1 MFTDDC
7 HTGLLQPRETTSLWR
22 VGQEDVFRVATI
34 NELPRGTTY
43 LQHESDA
50 DVNSIY
56 DGSWAVNVQLVKRD
70 GAYQLLVDGMET
82 TSNDDGVTRLLSH
95 RGMLTNTTTTTR
107 SPVSI
112 LSPCAVS
119 VFVEDGQRPP
129 QRCTVELIQGA
140 TGVVGTAIVG
150 KETKLAEREFKHT
163 SAAGVSSNVVV
174 VPYPTKYPRHGR
186 IAIYDLAKLYRFE
199 GVRLKGQVVEFLGT
213 LASLGLEMS
222 LVPNYGTRTAAEAAA
237 RRTSETSGT
246 WWSYATKIFSVTPDT
261 TAADTVDDATVVYSS
276 VVAAVSFLGLTFAF
290 IGAAPLASTLT
301 TLVSSIGGGQGLAA
315 LQFAGNAA
323 EALFVAKGLLNG
335 IVSWINKPPAPF
347 PTRVSFTINEFADA
361 LERLAEVIEV
371 PTDAELEELSK
382 TSKFKREI
390 LVFKWML
397 EAEDAY
403 TMSTSMFRSIYTKT
417 NAILTGRDRGL
428 LKPNPIDLSEMEVS
442 TNVSMFSQ
450 IDIVAEDDE
459 ICGLPHRVRL
469 RSDFGNQET
478 DRHLAALAVG
488 TLRSMH
494 RLELAIEQFRQSI
507 SRAIVRLPGDTANH
521 FFSAY
526 MAGPILGFLRKKNI
540 LPKEKYKESFKL
552 LGAQS
557 QHVLRTIQSN
567 FPAKF
572 QMNFTNFFSPMQKYK
587 RDLESVAQNMFSPR
601 LERPSDDAGDARTLV
616 RFLPH
621 ATDLALFFPVSR
633 AADIDYAENEEED
646 VSTAMRQ
653 HSAFSDSCKVYNDM
667 ATNAHHLLTDMKDD
681 LVAIDFRHGFADPS
695 ADESGTFEDFGKF
708 IRPNIQFNALNIH
721 APLSIV
727 HAIDTEALPEMA
739 RIRLEAITNAAA
751 SNAGRTALSA
761 LGITD
766 TYHAFY
772 AVSMLAELLAEE
784 LVASARTADGLHD
797 ISALNSGPFQSAIE
811 RAVNAHA
818 LINAHLKHTRSGLLV
833 GRHQLLGTRTGRD
846 SARIVDSINIDSIE
860 RLPDR
865 VNILKFT
872 MSALDQTVRRLLSL
886 QSQTSG
892 RDGPLAIASRIP
904 SEPLA
909 SLFQDKLSGVN
920 AFLRVSSLV
929 AYAGLDTRST
939 QVARVLWSVASSY
952 ASNQLVGVA
961 ERVYTLPV
969 LTRPPS
975 DAMECKEAVH
985 RMARLRVDVEIPS
998 VYELH
1003 TRSDPTATT
1012 GTETAEA
1019 AIDKLAIEFSN
1030 VVFSAK
1036 LAERQPSGALFYV
1049 PFGYGGKPFAL
1060 KRPAAP
1066 PSLIGSVPVWCDDV
1080 RWGMERVLSSAMP
1093 PDTSTETERITR
1105 IIRFVYTPC
1114 TLNNESVQRVLH
1126 SPLFVAVNTT
1136 NALTES
1142 VVYGAVPRSRP
1153 PRGREEVGT
1162 TTIPR
1167 ETLNALMRRF
1177 GYADH
1182 TQSKVYASLNESI
1195 SDVVWNADR
1204 IVQAALAILHVCG
1217 ADDGDN
1223 NTMHVELLPDPPEDD
1238 TVGEE
1243 IREIEALF
1251 KDGPGESF
1259 MGMDISNEFLLEQ
1272 ATVITEA
1279 RLLYTGM
1286 RDLAATAE
1294 RLASSEITTVVL
1306 EQTNFIGAPWAT
1318 GLDYGEYA
1326 SRVLTTPLGG
1336 DEDALYLAR
1345 NAVRLLAMFKEG
1357 YPISPDWGNP
1367 GVRDFFS
1374 KISQNEEYI
1383 QLSQTID
1390 EAAATLTASFD
1401 KLKENR
1407 DLQLQ
1412 SLFERLKLN
1421 VANTR
1426 ETANRTAESMV
1437 ISAVIA
1443 NATLS
1448 RIVGRSRANIALV
1461 GFDHPQLEDDFKS
1474 RIGSLLMSTVRV
1486 SGDDAPD
1493 QDVAKLSEVCAIMLS
1508 LLEGS

>member
-22 VGQEDVFRVATI
+22 VGQEDEPRVATI
-34 NELPRGTTY
+34 DELPQGTAY

-50 DVNSIY
+50 DANSIY

-70 GAYQLLVDGMET
+70 GAYRLLVDGMET
-82 TSNDDGVTRLLSH
+82 TSNDNGVTMLLSH

-140 TGVVGTAIVG
+140 TGVVGTAIAG
-150 KETKLAEREFKHT
+150 KETKLAEREFNHT
-163 SAAGVSSNVVV
+163 SAAGVSSNIVV

-199 GVRLKGQVVEFLGT
+199 GVRLKGRVVEFVGT

-222 LVPNYGTRTAAEAAA
+222 LVPNYGTKAAVEAAA
-237 RRTSETSGT
+237 RKASTSSGT
-246 WWSYATKIFSVTPDT
+246 WWSWGANMFSVTSDT

-290 IGAAPLASTLT
+290 IGAAPLASILT
-301 TLVSSIGGGQGLAA
+301 TLVSSIGGGQGLAV
-315 LQFAGNAA
+315 LRFTGNAA
-323 EALFVAKGLLNG
+323 EALFVAKGMLNG
-335 IVSWINKPPAPF
+335 VVSWMNKPPAPI

-361 LERLAEVIEV
+361 LERLAEVVDV

-390 LVFKWML
+390 LIFKWML

-403 TMSTSMFRSIYTKT
+403 VMSTSMFRSIYTKT

-428 LKPNPIDLSEMEVS
+428 FKPNPIDLSEMKVS

-450 IDIVAEDDE
+450 IEIVVEDDE
-459 ICGLPHRVRL
+459 ICGLPHRARL

-494 RLELAIEQFRQSI
+494 RLEMAIEQFRQSI
-507 SRAIVRLPGDTANH
+507 SRAIVRLPGDTTNH

-526 MAGPILGFLRKKNI
+526 MAGPILGFLREKNI
-540 LPKEKYKESFKL
+540 LPKKKYKESFKL

-557 QHVLRTIQSN
+557 QHILRTIQGN

-572 QMNFTNFFSPMQKYK
+572 QKNFTNFDSPMQTYK
-587 RDLESVAQNMFSPR
+587 RELESVAQNLFSPQ
-601 LERPSDDAGDARTLV
+601 LRPLSDDAGDARTLV

-621 ATDLALFFPVSR
+621 ATDLALFFPASR

-667 ATNAHHLLTDMKDD
+667 ATSALHLLNDMKDE
-681 LVAIDFRHGFADPS
+681 LMAIDFRHGYADPS
-695 ADESGTFEDFGKF
+695 ADELGTFEDFGRS
-708 IRPNIQFNALNIH
+708 IRPKAQFNALNIH

-727 HAIDTEALPEMA
+727 RAIDTEAVPEPI
-739 RIRLEAITNAAA
+739 RIRLEAVTNAAA
-751 SNAGRTALSA
+751 SDVARTALSA
-761 LGITD
+761 LGLPD
-766 TYHAFY
+766 TYHAFH
-772 AVSMLAELLAEE
+772 AVSIISELLAEE
-784 LVASARTADGLHD
+784 LVASGRAADGLHD
-797 ISALNSGPFQSAIE
+797 TSALNRGPFQSAIE

-818 LINAHLKHTRSGLLV
+818 LIGAHLKHTKSGLLL
-833 GRHQLLGTRTGRD
+833 GRHQLLGTRMGRD
-846 SARIVDSINIDSIE
+846 AAMIVDSINIDSLE
-860 RLPDR
+860 RLQDR
-865 VNILKFT
+865 VRILRST
-872 MSALDQTVRRLLSL
+872 LSALDQTVRRLLSL

-892 RDGPLAIASRIP
+892 RDGPLAIASRLP

-909 SLFQDKLSGVN
+909 SLFQDKLSGMN

-929 AYAGLDTRST
+929 AYSGLDTRST
-939 QVARVLWSVASSY
+939 QVARVMWSVASSY
-952 ASNQLVGVA
+952 ASNQLVDVA

-985 RMARLRVDVEIPS
+985 RMARLRVDVEIQS

-1003 TRSDPTATT
+1003 TRSEPTATT
-1012 GTETAEA
+1012 GAETAEA

-1036 LAERQPSGALFYV
+1036 LAERQPAASALFYV
-1049 PFGYGGKPFAL
+1049 PFGYGGKPYAL

-1066 PSLIGSVPVWCDDV
+1066 PSLIGSVPMWCDDV
-1080 RWGMERVLSSAMP
+1080 RWGMERVLSSAIPADVPM
-1093 PDTSTETERITR
+1093 ETERITR
-1105 IIRFVYTPC
+1105 IIRFVYNPC

-1136 NALTES
+1136 GALTES

-1153 PRGREEVGT
+1153 PRGREQVET
-1162 TTIPR
+1162 STIPG

-1177 GYADH
+1177 GYGDH
-1182 TQSKVYASLNESI
+1182 TQSRVHASLNESI

-1204 IVQAALAILHVCG
+1204 IVQAAMAMLHVCG
-1217 ADDGDN
+1217 ADGGY
-1223 NTMHVELLPDPPEDD
+1223 NTTVHVELLPGVPAED
-1238 TVGEE
+1238 TVGDD
-1243 IREIEALF
+1243 IREIEARLE
-1251 KDGPGESF
+1251 DGTGEIF
-1259 MGMDISNEFLLEQ
+1259 MGRGLSDELLLEQ

-1306 EQTNFIGAPWAT
+1306 DQTPFVGTPWAR
-1318 GLDYGEYA
+1318 GLDSGEYA

-1357 YPISPDWGNP
+1357 YPTSPDWGNP

-1374 KISQNEEYI
+1374 KISQKDEYI
-1383 QLSQTID
+1383 QSSQSID
-1390 EAAATLTASFD
+1390 EAAASLKARFD
-1401 KLKENR
+1401 ELKGER

-1412 SLFERLKLN
+1412 TLFERLKLK

-1448 RIVGRSRANIALV
+1448 RIVGRSRANIALI

-1474 RIGSLLMSTVRV
+1474 RIGSLLMSTIRV

-1508 LLEGS
+1508 LL